1 MFYGIF
7 FLKIPDLIMEYGRP
21 MQFVED
27 SKTSCNL
34 LIKVDV
40 FEGFLIIAMLYS
52 HRNVSWMVSP

>member
-1 MFYGIF
+1 MEFL
-7 FLKIPDLIMEYGRP
+7 FLKILDLIMEYGRP

-40 FEGFLIIAMLYS
+40 FGEFLIMVMLNS
-52 HRNVSWMVSP
+52 HRNVS